1 MAWAFGQR
9 AGSPMTKLVLL
20 SLANHHNDQT
30 GADPFPAIE
39 MIAAETEMNERLVR
53 RHLETLETA
62 GLLTRG
68 RGWGS

>member
-9 AGSPMTKLVLL
+9 VGSPITKLVLL
-20 SLANHHNDQT
+20 SLADYHNDQT
-30 GADPFPAIE
+30 GADPFPAIKT
-39 MIAAETEMNERLVR
+39 IAAETEMNERSVR

-68 RGWGS
+68 RGWGT